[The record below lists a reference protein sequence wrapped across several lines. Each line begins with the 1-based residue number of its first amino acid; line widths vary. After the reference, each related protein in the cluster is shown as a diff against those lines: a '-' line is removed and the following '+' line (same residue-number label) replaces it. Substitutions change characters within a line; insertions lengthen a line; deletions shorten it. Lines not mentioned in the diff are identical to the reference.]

1 MIQLNF
7 FARRSADWRSGT
19 DSDASSDQYDS
30 TPSLDS
36 SGDHPVRKELDAV
49 QLENLEKM
57 KEMDRPL
64 NSTWDV
70 YYLRNDVGAN
80 WDDRLVKV
88 ASFGTIL
95 EFWAVYLYLKLPN
108 QLAAGC
114 DYMIFRDGIKP
125 EWTDP
130 NNQNGGRWLIEIDRK
145 QRNEQLNDKWLET
158 LLAVI
163 GKFSSLP
170 KWALASHM
178 TKRFICNNDN
188 LTNYLGEQLEPE
200 DAEGNQPEIC
210 GAMVQSRRRV
220 DRVGLWT
227 RNADDGD
234 VVMGI
239 GEKYSSKIKPQWSQ
253 RLRYQSH
260 KSTQDRTG
268 SYQNFQF
275 EI

>member
-7 FARRSADWRSGT
+7 FARRSADWRSVT
-19 DSDASSDQYDS
+19 DSDTSSDQYGS
-30 TPSLDS
+30 TPSLDMN
-36 SGDHPVRKELDAV
+36 DPVRPELDSI
-49 QLENLEKM
+49 QIENLEQM
-57 KEMDRPL
+57 KEMDKPL

-70 YYLRNDVGAN
+70 YYLRNDVGAD

-88 ASFGTIL
+88 ASFSTIL
-95 EFWAVYLYLKLPN
+95 EFWSVYLYLKLPN
-108 QLAAGC
+108 QLQAGC

-163 GKFSSLP
+163 G
-170 KWALASHM
+170 
-178 TKRFICNNDN
+178 
-188 LTNYLGEQLEPE
+188 EQLEPDE
-200 DAEGNQPEIC
+200 VNDHGHQQIC

-227 RNADDGD
+227 RNAEDGD
-234 VVMGI
+234 LIMDI
-239 GEKYSSKIKPQWSQ
+239 GQKYSSKIKPQWGQ
-253 RLRYQSH
+253 RLRFQSH

-268 SYQNFQF
+268 SYQSFQF

>member
-1 MIQLNF
+1 MGIEKNNSTKQFEKFRKREIQKMIQLNF

-57 KEMDRPL
+57 KEMDRLL

-163 GKFSSLP
+163 G
-170 KWALASHM
+170 
-178 TKRFICNNDN
+178 
-188 LTNYLGEQLEPE
+188 EQLEPE
-200 DAEGNQPEIC
+200 DAE
-210 GAMVQSRRRV
+210 
-220 DRVGLWT
+220 
-227 RNADDGD
+227 DDT

-260 KSTQDRTG
+260 KS
-268 SYQNFQF
+268 
-275 EI
+275 

>member
-30 TPSLDS
+30 TRSLDS
-36 SGDHPVRKELDAV
+36 NSDPVRQELDSA
-49 QLENLEKM
+49 QLENLKQM

-108 QLAAGC
+108 QLQAGC

-130 NNQNGGRWLIEIDRK
+130 NNQDGGRWLIEIDRK
-145 QRNEQLNDKWLET
+145 LRNEQLNDKWLET

-163 GKFSSLP
+163 G
-170 KWALASHM
+170 
-178 TKRFICNNDN
+178 
-188 LTNYLGEQLEPE
+188 EQLEPE
-200 DAEGNQPEIC
+200 DGVGGEIC

-227 RNADDGD
+227 RNADDNNL
-234 VVMGI
+234 VMDI
-239 GEKYSSKIKPQWSQ
+239 GQKYSSKIKPQWSQ

-268 SYQNFQF
+268 SYQSFQC